1 MYFTRVHTASR
12 IEQSCPVHSPRED
25 HTSLSWGG
33 VAIGGG
39 RDWGSLGAKPTLG
52 IIGVGPQGSKH
63 RGRTT
68 GVEAQGSKHEAR
80 QGAIQRARDGCKPD
94 AREQAIGAELPVYI
108 YTRPVFT
115 GLSTSNHNGSI

>member
-1 MYFTRVHTASR
+1 MFRPLAAVATYIASAPSVLACG
-12 IEQSCPVHSPRED
+12 IC
-25 HTSLSWGG
+25 TL
-33 VAIGGG
+33 AIGGG